1 MQYKGKIDAVV
12 KEINDKRRVDEYD
25 EFSVYQESGMFT
37 ILRFGRR
44 VSPVMTAKECYKALE
59 TISCIL

>member
-44 VSPVMTAKECYKALE
+44 VSPVMTAKEFYK
-59 TISCIL
+59 

>member
-12 KEINDKRRVDEYD
+12 KEINDKRRIDEYD
-25 EFSVYQESGMFT
+25 EFSIYQESGMFT

-59 TISCIL
+59 TITCIL

>member
-59 TISCIL
+59 TITCIL

>member
-25 EFSVYQESGMFT
+25 EFSIYQESGMFT

-44 VSPVMTAKECYKALE
+44 ISPVMTAKECYKTLLTLQE
-59 TISCIL
+59 I